1 MQSSLLKINRLKQF
15 LKNIKLINITM
26 SKEKK
31 GMMFVLSSPSGAGK
45 TTLTKKI
52 AEHNLNF
59 KISISHTT
67 RKPRP
72 NEINGKDYHFVSR
85 KKFENS
91 VKENNFFEYAN
102 IFDNFYG
109 TLKKPVL
116 ELLSLGRDVLFD
128 IDWQGTQ
135 QLKKIK
141 NLSLVTFF
149 ILPPNIQALKK
160 RLLNRH
166 KGQKELIEKRMDN
179 FNEETSHWNEY
190 NYVFVNDD
198 LDVCYEKILNVIR
211 SEKKGV
217 RQKQNS
223 NEIEKKIK
231 ELIG

>member
-1 MQSSLLKINRLKQF
+1 MA
-15 LKNIKLINITM
+15 
-26 SKEKK
+26 KEKK

-45 TTLTKKI
+45 TTLAKKI
-52 AEHNLNF
+52 VENNKNF
-59 KISISHTT
+59 TISISHTT

-72 NEINGKDYHFVSR
+72 NEINGKDYKFVSMQE
-85 KKFENS
+85 FNTL

-116 ELLSLGRDVLFD
+116 ELLSSGKDVLFD
-128 IDWQGTQ
+128 IDWQGTH

-149 ILPPNIQALKK
+149 ILPPNIQTLKK

-166 KGQKELIEKRMDN
+166 NGQEELIKKRMN
-179 FNEETSHWNEY
+179 KFSEEASHWNEY

-198 LDVCYEKILNVIR
+198 LDTCYKKILNIIM
-211 SEKKGV
+211 SEKKGIS
-217 RQKQNS
+217 QEQNLD
-223 NEIEKKIK
+223 EIEKKIK

>member
-1 MQSSLLKINRLKQF
+1 MA
-15 LKNIKLINITM
+15 
-26 SKEKK
+26 KEKR

-52 AEHNLNF
+52 AENNKNF
-59 KISISHTT
+59 TISISHTT

-72 NEINGKDYHFVSR
+72 NEINGRDYKFVSEQE
-85 KKFENS
+85 FNTL

-102 IFDNFYG
+102 IFDNYYG

-166 KGQKELIEKRMDN
+166 KGQEELIEKRMDN

-198 LDVCYEKILNVIR
+198 LDTCYEKILNVIK
-211 SEKKGV
+211 SEKRGR
-217 RQKQNS
+217 RQNQNT